1 MGKVLLEHN
10 NRGNNNNNNNNNTA
24 LLSLYFT
31 AILNSVAP
39 SGNTKGNSGRE
50 M

>member
-1 MGKVLLEHN
+1 MHYCH
-10 NRGNNNNNNNNNTA
+10 NNNNNNNA

-31 AILNSVAP
+31 AILNSVAR
-39 SGNTKGNSGRE
+39 SGNMKGNSGRE

>member
-1 MGKVLLEHN
+1 MCVDTLRKGKN
-10 NRGNNNNNNNNNTA
+10 CDNNNNNNNNNA

-31 AILNSVAP
+31 GTLNSVAH
-39 SGNTKGNSGRE
+39 SCNMKGNSGSE